1 MSGSSWGALLFT
13 VLTPL
18 SAQWINY
25 PTPGIPRTA
34 DGKPNLAAP
43 APKTVE
49 GKPDL
54 SGIWSTPDGKYLANL
69 AADEKQVPF
78 EPWAE
83 ALFKQRQENQG
94 KGRPTERCLPHGITD
109 FDALPF
115 PRKIMQGPGAI
126 VMLFEAYNH
135 YRQIFLDGRP
145 LPKDPQPTWFGYSVG
160 KWDADTLVVDTV
172 GFNDKTW
179 LDQMGHPHTEQL
191 HLIERYKRVDATTLE
206 LDVTIDDPGAYTKPW
221 SGHRNFTTSK
231 TGFLRYQQI
240 CSVRENQQFNDAL
253 YKPAATAP
261 PAK

>member
-172 GFNDKTW
+172 GFNEETW
-179 LDQMGHPHTEQL
+179 LDDGGHPHTGAL
-191 HLIERYKRVDATTLE
+191 HVTERFRRRDFGHMDLQ
-206 LDVTIDDPGAYTKPW
+206 VTIDDPKAYTRPW
-221 SGHRNFTTSK
+221 SAKMGLDLQADTELIEF
-231 TGFLRYQQI
+231 I
-240 CSVRENQQFNDAL
+240 CENERDAVHMVG
-253 YKPAATAP
+253 K
-261 PAK
+261 